1 MNVPIEVRADEQL
14 PRSKQLMPMR
24 PATRADRFVRL
35 VARLDRHVRNKPF
48 FLPLGEIF
56 VHDGFD
62 FAFASEVILG
72 NASEERVMAIACSP
86 WLCSCYPPWPW
97 SSSRPIEAL
106 SRWPVFTCRW
116 RDALMGRTQR
126 NQWLAEFER

>member
-1 MNVPIEVRADEQL
+1 
-14 PRSKQLMPMR
+14 
-24 PATRADRFVRL
+24 
-35 VARLDRHVRNKPF
+35 VRNKPF

-72 NASEERVMAIACSP
+72 NASEERVLAIACSP

-97 SSSRPIEAL
+97 SSSRPIDAPAGENVKNTNGIAAESYGFVVAQQGDVVTIATGDRVVRGL
-106 SRWPVFTCRW
+106 DGAEYCQV
-116 RDALMGRTQR
+116 RDY
-126 NQWLAEFER
+126 LAC